1 MTTKVENVNSALMLI
16 GGLGDLTSLSQN
28 RREAQV
34 ANRVYDHTKET
45 LITEYLWRFTINRKT
60 LSKLSFTAVY
70 GEQYAYQLP
79 ADCLR
84 VIQIYPEGAD
94 YDIEGDKI
102 ITDVSSGIKIKYVR
116 DMPEGEWPA
125 WFTQMFILKLASIFA
140 TAIAEDNT
148 KFQILDDQFN
158 KQRQL
163 AMAIDGSQRP
173 SGAVDSGLLLRGRIT
188 GRIV

>member
-1 MTTKVENVNSALMLI
+1 MATKVENVNAALMMI

-34 ANRVYDHTKET
+34 ANRIYDTIK
-45 LITEYLWRFTINRKT
+45 LALLTEYIWRFAIVRKK
-60 LSKLSFTAVY
+60 LNKLSTQGLY
-70 GEQYAYQLP
+70 GLKYGYQIP
-79 ADCLR
+79 PDCLR
-84 VIQIYPEGAD
+84 VLQMEPVAD
-94 YDIEGDKI
+94 YDIENKTL
-102 ITDVSSGIKIKYVR
+102 ITDVNGDVYIKYVR

-125 WFTQMFILKLASIFA
+125 WFTQTFILRLATMFA

-148 KFQILDDQFN
+148 KFQILDDQYN

-173 SGAVDSGLLLRGRIT
+173 PLSLDSGLLLRGRRS
-188 GRIV
+188 GRVI